1 MEGPGLRE
9 ALFMLADRCI
19 VLSSY
24 RVPPWLAIGRFN
36 VLLALFGEFG
46 PAFLAATVLVTKSCS
61 FHPCFLYTSLNSW
74 CCHIVNKTWPAN
86 FSTLGVYFCRCR
98 VIFIKRSTPPASSND
113 LKREREKKVRR
124 AQSAVDST
132 SAHRTKWTIF
142 VLYIEWTNN
151 TNFCP
156 MSYEIASNTTSK
168 VATI

>member
-9 ALFMLADRCI
+9 ALFMLVDRCI

-61 FHPCFLYTSLNSW
+61 FQPCFLYTSLNSW

-86 FSTLGVYFCRCR
+86 LSTLGVYFCRCR
-98 VIFIKRSTPPASSND
+98 VIFSRRSTPLASRSD
-113 LKREREKKVRR
+113 LEEEAKKKVDGCSQRMTALVLTELNR
-124 AQSAVDST
+124 QFMYCIQNEQIIP
-132 SAHRTKWTIF
+132 IF
-142 VLYIEWTNN
+142 AL
-151 TNFCP
+151 CH
-156 MSYEIASNTTSK
+156 MK
-168 VATI
+168 